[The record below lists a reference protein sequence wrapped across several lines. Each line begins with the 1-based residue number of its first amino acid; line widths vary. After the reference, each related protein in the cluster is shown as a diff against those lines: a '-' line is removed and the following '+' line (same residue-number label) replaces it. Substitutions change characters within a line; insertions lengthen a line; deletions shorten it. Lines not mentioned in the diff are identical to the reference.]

1 MTNLTFCKKKTKV
14 IEIRNKPNPNEIF
27 KKISQYN
34 KLKYK
39 LILEKEISNHDDG
52 DLLINIKNLEK
63 EIKTLI

>member
-1 MTNLTFCKKKTKV
+1 MKHIHMYALARYV
-14 IEIRNKPNPNEIF
+14 LG
-27 KKISQYN
+27 N

-52 DLLINIKNLEK
+52 DLLINLKNLEK